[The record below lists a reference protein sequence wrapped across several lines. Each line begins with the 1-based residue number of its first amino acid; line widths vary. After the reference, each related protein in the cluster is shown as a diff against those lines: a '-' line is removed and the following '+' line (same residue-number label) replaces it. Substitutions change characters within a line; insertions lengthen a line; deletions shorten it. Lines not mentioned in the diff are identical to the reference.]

1 MYSRGHRIGARS
13 MYKFWKYYEGEQ
25 TKAEYQQ
32 TFGEAFPTQRVSNL
46 QPGDCVY
53 VDLDHDGKIDE
64 NDKTRDNGYTDDPE
78 YMAGLTFGF
87 AWKRLTFNAQM
98 TGAWNVSRVISD
110 VFRRPFQ
117 AASTN
122 TDGGLLKYHLDHTWT
137 VDNPSQDAEYPRATW
152 TNGDQNYAES
162 TLYEKDAKYLR
173 VKTMQLAYDF
183 NFPFMKKLGLNQL
196 QLAVSAY
203 NLLTFTPYLWGDPET
218 RASNAPSYPLQ
229 RTYTA
234 SIKLG
239 F

>member
-1 MYSRGHRIGARS
+1 MYQRGKRIGSRS
-13 MYKFWKYYEGEQ
+13 LYKFWKYYYDG
-25 TKAEYQQ
+25 AEADYQKE
-32 TFGEAFPTQRVSNL
+32 FGSAFPKQLVGKL
-46 QPGDCVY
+46 EPGDAVF
-53 VDLDHDGKIDE
+53 VDLNQDGKIDG
-64 NDKTRDNGYTDDPE
+64 NDMFRGNMYTDDPE
-78 YMAGLTFGF
+78 YIAGLTFGCQYKG
-87 AWKRLTFNAQM
+87 WSFNTQL

-122 TDGGLLKYHLDHTWT
+122 TDGGLLKYHLNHTWT
-137 VDNPSQDAEYPRATW
+137 ADNPSQDAEYPRATW
-152 TNGDQNYAES
+152 LNGDQNYAES

-173 VKTMQLAYDF
+173 VKTIQLAYDF
-183 NFPFMKKLGLNQL
+183 NLPFMKKLGLSQL

-203 NLLTFTPYLWGDPET
+203 NLLTFSPYIWGDPET